1 MAILD
6 SFPALATFGSAL
18 LLIAIGVL
26 RKEIF
31 IGVRKLQLCFEYM
44 ADAIS

>member
-6 SFPALATFGSAL
+6 YFPLLATFGSAL

-26 RKEIF
+26 RKEVF
-31 IGVRKLQLCFEYM
+31 IGVGNLPSRFGHG
-44 ADAIS
+44 